1 MTSFAVTW
9 DYRCPFA
16 RNAHEHVLA
25 GLDAGADWDVR
36 FVPFSLG
43 QVHVEEGQLPIWERP
58 GDDSGIVA
66 LQVGT
71 VVRDEFPDAFRAV
84 HGALFALRHDEGRD
98 IRDESLLRKV
108 LDDHGVDADAV
119 FERIASG
126 DALETIRREH
136 SEVAKSHDVWG
147 VPTFIVDDR
156 AAFIRFMHRPNGD
169 LEVGHR
175 TVSRVVDM
183 LETFP
188 ELNEFKHT
196 SLSR

>member
-25 GLDAGADWDVR
+25 GLDTGADWDVR

-58 GDDSGIVA
+58 GDDSGLLA

-71 VVRDEFPDAFRAV
+71 VVRDAFPDAFRAV
-84 HGALFALRHDEGRD
+84 HSALFSLRHDEGQD
-98 IRDESLLRKV
+98 IRDESLLRRV
-108 LDDHGVDADAV
+108 LDDHGVVADAV
-119 FERIASG
+119 FARITSG
-126 DALETIRREH
+126 EALETVRREYN
-136 SEVAKSHDVWG
+136 EVAKSHDVWG
-147 VPTFIVDDR
+147 VPTFIVGDR
-156 AAFIRFMHRPNGD
+156 AAFIRFMHRPEGD
-169 LEVGHR
+169 LEVGRR

-196 SLSR
+196 TLSR

>member
-1 MTSFAVTW
+1 MTSFAITW

-25 GLDAGADWDVR
+25 GLEAGADWDVR

-58 GDDSGIVA
+58 DDDSGLLA

-71 VVRDEFPDAFRAV
+71 VVRDLFPDAFLGV
-84 HGALFALRHDEGRD
+84 HAALFALRHDEGQD
-98 IRDESLLRKV
+98 IRDESLLRG
-108 LDDHGVDADAV
+108 LLAEHDVDADAV
-119 FERIASG
+119 FATITSG
-126 DALETIRREH
+126 EALETVRREH

-156 AAFIRFMHRPNGD
+156 AAFIRFMNRPEGD
-169 LEVGHR
+169 LELGRR

-196 SLSR
+196 TLSR

>member
-25 GLDAGADWDVR
+25 GLEAGADWDVR

-43 QVHVEEGQLPIWERP
+43 QVHVEEGDLPIWERP
-58 GDDSGIVA
+58 DEDSGLLA

-71 VVRDEFPDAFRAV
+71 VVRDAFPDAFRAV
-84 HGALFALRHDEGRD
+84 HHSLFALRHDTGRD
-98 IRDESLLRKV
+98 IRDESLLRQV
-108 LDDHGVDADAV
+108 LVDNGVDADAV
-119 FERIASG
+119 FARIATG
-126 DALETIRREH
+126 EALDTIRHEH
-136 SEVAKSHDVWG
+136 SEVAKSHEVWG
-147 VPTFIVDDR
+147 VPTFIVGDR
-156 AAFIRFMHRPNGD
+156 AAFIRFMHRPEGD
-169 LEVGHR
+169 LEVGRR
-175 TVSRVVDM
+175 TVARVVDM

>member
-1 MTSFAVTW
+1 MTSFAITW

-25 GLDAGADWDVR
+25 GLEAGADWDVR

-58 GDDSGIVA
+58 DDDSGLLA

-71 VVRDEFPDAFRAV
+71 VVRDSFPDAFLGV
-84 HGALFALRHDEGRD
+84 HSALFALRHDEGRD
-98 IRDESLLRKV
+98 IRDESLVRGV
-108 LDDHGVDADAV
+108 LTEHGVDADAV
-119 FERIASG
+119 FATITSG
-126 DALETIRREH
+126 EALETVRREH

-147 VPTFIVDDR
+147 VPTFIVGDR
-156 AAFIRFMHRPNGD
+156 AAFIRFMNRPEGD
-169 LEVGHR
+169 LELGRR

-196 SLSR
+196 TLSR

>member
-25 GLDAGADWDVR
+25 GLEAGADWDVR

-43 QVHVEEGQLPIWERP
+43 QVHVEEGDLPIWERP
-58 GDDSGIVA
+58 GDDSGLLA

-71 VVRDEFPDAFRAV
+71 AVRDASPDAFRAV
-84 HGALFALRHDEGRD
+84 HHALFALRHDEGRD
-98 IRDESLLRKV
+98 IRDETLLRNLLLEHAV
-108 LDDHGVDADAV
+108 AADPIFAA
-119 FERIASG
+119 IASG
-126 DALETIRREH
+126 EVLETIRREH
-136 SEVAKSHDVWG
+136 TEVAKSHDVWG
-147 VPTFIVDDR
+147 VPTFIVDER
-156 AAFIRFMHRPNGD
+156 AAFIRFMHRPDGD
-169 LEVGHR
+169 LEVGR
-175 TVSRVVDM
+175 RAVDRVVD
-183 LETFP
+183 LLDTFP

>member
-1 MTSFAVTW
+1 MTSFAITW

-25 GLDAGADWDVR
+25 GLEAGADWDVR
-36 FVPFSLG
+36 FAPFSLG

-58 GDDSGIVA
+58 DDDSGLLA

-71 VVRDEFPDAFRAV
+71 VVRDSFPEAFLGV
-84 HGALFALRHDEGRD
+84 HAALFALRHDEGRD
-98 IRDESLLRKV
+98 IRDESLLRGV
-108 LDDHGVDADAV
+108 LTERDVDADAV
-119 FERIASG
+119 FATIASG
-126 DALETIRREH
+126 EALETVRREH

-147 VPTFIVDDR
+147 VPTFIVGDR
-156 AAFIRFMHRPNGD
+156 AAFIRFMNRPEGD
-169 LEVGHR
+169 LELGWR

-188 ELNEFKHT
+188 ELNAFKHT
-196 SLSR
+196 TLSR

>member
-25 GLDAGADWDVR
+25 GLDAGAEWDVR

-43 QVHVEEGQLPIWERP
+43 QVHVEEEQLPIWERP

-71 VVRDEFPDAFRAV
+71 VVRDEFPGAFRAV

-119 FERIASG
+119 FARITSG
-126 DALETIRREH
+126 DALETVRREH
-136 SEVAKSHDVWG
+136 SDVAKSHDVWG
-147 VPTFIVDDR
+147 VPTFIVGDR
-156 AAFIRFMHRPNGD
+156 AAFIRFMHRPDGD
-169 LEVGHR
+169 REVGRR
-175 TVSRVVDM
+175 TVARVVDM

-196 SLSR
+196 TLSR